1 MQPSA
6 EKIWQSAQQLLRG
19 LLNTDIYNL
28 WFASLRARDLDGDF
42 LTLEVANDFCELWLK
57 DNYLGLLR
65 DVLTQSSGQA
75 IDIRF
80 CVVAPPVA
88 LPGPGLS
95 AAGETPA
102 AHEEPPETF
111 ERHGTP
117 RDVHF
122 NPRNTFDT
130 FVVGNNNTFA
140 HAAAMAVAQAPGRSY
155 NPLFVYGGVG
165 LGKTHL
171 LHAIGQYVTSHK
183 KGARVTYVSSEKFTN
198 EFIEAIQNNQLVKF
212 RRRFHPVARSNPN
225 SRMRS

>member
-6 EKIWQSAQQLLRG
+6 EKIWISAQQLLRG

-28 WFASLRARDLDGDF
+28 WFASLRASDLNGDNI
-42 LTLEVANDFCELWLK
+42 TLEVANDFCELWLK

-65 DVLTQSSGQA
+65 DVLAQSSGQA
-75 IDIRF
+75 LDIKF
-80 CVVAPPVA
+80 QI
-88 LPGPGLS
+88 S
-95 AAGETPA
+95 AAPTVRTGSGAEGAPLA
-102 AHEEPPETF
+102 PRPEQES

-117 RDVHF
+117 RELPF

-140 HAAAMAVAQAPGRSY
+140 HAAAMAVSQAPGRSY

-171 LHAIGQYVTSHK
+171 LHAIGQYVAAQK
-183 KGARVTYVSSEKFTN
+183 KGGKVTYLSSEKFTN
-198 EFIEAIQNNQLVKF
+198 EFIDAIQNSQLV
-212 RRRFHPVARSNPN
+212 RF
-225 SRMRS
+225 